1 MHFAPEVFL
10 IIGLAVVIIQL
21 RGINAQ
27 LHEISRSLKALYQ
40 ASIGAPRA
48 DHWE

>member
-21 RGINAQ
+21 RGISSQ
-27 LHEISRSLKALYQ
+27 LHEISRSLKAIYQ
-40 ASIGAPRA
+40 ANIGAPRA
-48 DHWE
+48 DHWG